1 MPRFM
6 LPALYDYAYEEEV
19 NLEEG
24 GEEVECAICLTALH
38 ADPPPSA
45 GEFEAVSYRVMRTP
59 CKHRYH
65 GSCLVEWMRIKQD
78 CPQCRARLP
87 PYE

>member
-38 ADPPPSA
+38 SDPPPSA
-45 GEFEAVSYRVMRTP
+45 VEF
-59 CKHRYH
+59 
-65 GSCLVEWMRIKQD
+65 
-78 CPQCRARLP
+78 
-87 PYE
+87 